1 MIKIQFEHVLNQ
13 AIDAQLASS
22 ISLWVSTG
30 SESLT
35 FHKGLVAKNIK
46 TDDNTLYDLASLTK
60 ILGTAPAIARAI
72 ALGKI
77 TLEEKPFRGWPEIS
91 VEHLLAH
98 TSGLLAHVK
107 FYESAGISD
116 KDFFANQKIIFH
128 ELFKQQPV
136 AKAGQKRL
144 YSDLNFLALGFL
156 LEERLKKPLHQIFLE
171 TWKELALL
179 DVPLTY
185 CPSGH
190 VNSIID
196 VAPTEQRLGEVNDR
210 NCYYLGGIAAHA
222 GLFGNLMSVSNYAQ
236 FFLRC
241 YQNPRGNIEA
251 IIAKFERKHLAF
263 DIANLRGSTRVFSP
277 AAFGHFGF
285 TGTSLWVDPWS
296 NHRQGLMVVLLTNR
310 VHKSLNPAG
319 IYWLRERI
327 HTLAARLVTQG

>member
-171 TWKELALL
+171 TVSYTHLDVYKRQASQIGYIKSQMLALK
-179 DVPLTY
+179 
-185 CPSGH
+185 
-190 VNSIID
+190 
-196 VAPTEQRLGEVNDR
+196 
-210 NCYYLGGIAAHA
+210 
-222 GLFGNLMSVSNYAQ
+222 FGNNSL
-236 FFLRC
+236 
-241 YQNPRGNIEA
+241 
-251 IIAKFERKHLAF
+251 
-263 DIANLRGSTRVFSP
+263 DIAPRILIATKKKLRIV
-277 AAFGHFGF
+277 ADAH
-285 TGTSLWVDPWS
+285 
-296 NHRQGLMVVLLTNR
+296 
-310 VHKSLNPAG
+310 
-319 IYWLRERI
+319 
-327 HTLAARLVTQG
+327 